1 MSVSLTRSDWARIAI
16 ASVLALAALVVVSGL
31 GLWQYGRA
39 HRDDITKQVLAAAAV
54 PVQSLVKPASY
65 VSEFDFAREVTL
77 SGTLNGAKTLMSC
90 GRVNGSCI
98 LISPLELR
106 GTLHSVAV
114 VTDICDRARCAARL
128 AEVRAFGPQ
137 DMDIK
142 GRLQPA
148 EVMVRPAAMLPATE
162 EIAYISTNELVI
174 RWQIPLLDGYVVK
187 DGVDIT
193 LVTPPSGISWRN
205 LMYAWQWWTFAAF
218 IVFLL
223 TRYILDVRAERQF

>member
-1 MSVSLTRSDWARIAI
+1 MSVSLTRSEWARIAI

-31 GLWQYGRA
+31 GLWQYSRA
-39 HRDDITKQVLAAAAV
+39 HRDDITNQVLAAAPV

-77 SGTLNGAKTLMSC
+77 SGTLDGAKTLMSC
-90 GRVNGSCI
+90 HRANDSCV
-98 LISPLELR
+98 LLAPLVLR
-106 GTLHSVAV
+106 GTAHSSVV
-114 VTDICDRARCAARL
+114 VTDTCDRAACSARL

-148 EVMVRPAAMLPATE
+148 EVTVRPPAMLLATDE
-162 EIAYISTNELVI
+162 VPYISTNELVM
-174 RWQIPLLDGYVVK
+174 RWQIPLLDGYVVR
-187 DGVDIT
+187 DGVGIT

-223 TRYILDVRAERQF
+223 TRYILDVRAERKF